1 LALVRVP
8 WLLLRCCTGLLAPN
22 SARRSS
28 NVPHLLVHVQEDA
41 EQWVRVCCRSCQ
53 IPGLGGE
60 RGRWSL
66 LDEVNHYMGATL
78 VKQIMRHLSLVAAL
92 ISCIFDGTPSS
103 FVITNFGSAG
113 SNAMRITPVIDDE
126 RSVNPSQGAFFVTI
140 ATPHE
145 KGIIL
150 GIPDGRSGTHFDD
163 EINAKI
169 ARPVSTDVI
178 RIGRRDARSSTRWF
192 INSETEGRTRRITC
206 RDDTSAVLRPVY
218 PSSPVPKPK
227 EVRVT
232 LHYDKLALH
241 FKSAPQRVDSLCT
254 LVSQRAA
261 LPVIVDVTA
270 GPGAGPIDA
279 SQQITASVTTAT
291 LDIIPTRT
299 DVRRCD
305 FSLMRSL
312 TRPVLGDP
320 TKPLP
325 SGTNECYLNGHG
337 SGSINGFTA
346 RWSIPGLKN
355 TRLTNVESRCIKRER

>member
-1 LALVRVP
+1 
-8 WLLLRCCTGLLAPN
+8 
-22 SARRSS
+22 
-28 NVPHLLVHVQEDA
+28 
-41 EQWVRVCCRSCQ
+41 
-53 IPGLGGE
+53 
-60 RGRWSL
+60 
-66 LDEVNHYMGATL
+66 
-78 VKQIMRHLSLVAAL
+78 
-92 ISCIFDGTPSS
+92 
-103 FVITNFGSAG
+103 
-113 SNAMRITPVIDDE
+113 MRITPVIDDE
-126 RSVNPSQGAFFVTI
+126 QSVNPSQGAFFVTV

-150 GIPDGRSGTHFDD
+150 ELPDGRGGTHFDD

-178 RIGRRDARSSTRWF
+178 RIGRRDARSSTRRF
-192 INSETEGRTRRITC
+192 INGETEGRTRRITC

-270 GPGAGPIDA
+270 DPGTGRVDA
-279 SQQITASVTTAT
+279 SQQIAASVTTAT

-299 DVRRCD
+299 DIRRCD

-337 SGSINGFTA
+337 SGAINGFTA
-346 RWSIPGLKN
+346 RWSIPGFEEYTPDERGVQVYKTRALTYYTDLNSLLAVRDVSLIDSTVVDLLENYIHRTVIKN
-355 TRLTNVESRCIKRER
+355 LPAITPIGLAHVVLGA

>member
-1 LALVRVP
+1 
-8 WLLLRCCTGLLAPN
+8 
-22 SARRSS
+22 
-28 NVPHLLVHVQEDA
+28 
-41 EQWVRVCCRSCQ
+41 
-53 IPGLGGE
+53 
-60 RGRWSL
+60 
-66 LDEVNHYMGATL
+66 
-78 VKQIMRHLSLVAAL
+78 MRHLTLAAAL

-103 FVITNFGSAG
+103 FAISNFGSTG

-126 RSVNPSQGAFFVTI
+126 QSVNPSQGAFFVTV

-150 GIPDGRSGTHFDD
+150 ELPDGRGGTHFDD

-178 RIGRRDARSSTRWF
+178 RIGRRDARSSTRRF
-192 INSETEGRTRRITC
+192 INGETEGRTRRITC

-241 FKSAPQRVDSLCT
+241 FKSDPQRVDSLCT

-270 GPGAGPIDA
+270 GPGTGRVDA
-279 SQQITASVTTAT
+279 SQQIAASVTTAT

-299 DVRRCD
+299 DIRRCD

-337 SGSINGFTA
+337 SGAIKGFTV
-346 RWSIPGLKN
+346 RWSIPGFEEYTPDERGVQVYKTRALTYYTDLNSLLAVRDVSLIDSTVVDLLENYIHQTVIKN
-355 TRLTNVESRCIKRER
+355 LPAITPIGLAHVVLGA